1 MLTKI
6 HSEKEHAQGGEET
19 MSEKTELEQ
28 LLNEKA
34 DLEQEA
40 LELEEEKKQVELRA
54 KALCQKII
62 QELKNENNEKR
73 GEINQLQSKADELE
87 SELNKASGCILEHA
101 VVIPNINED
110 NQEDNGNPVES
121 VDGIEDIDEIN
132 VLVTAVDEDTSS
144 ENVKTEQAKKKH
156 LFF

>member
-1 MLTKI
+1 
-6 HSEKEHAQGGEET
+6 
-19 MSEKTELEQ
+19 MSEKTEFEQ

-62 QELKNENNEKR
+62 QELKNENNGKR
-73 GEINQLQSKADELE
+73 EEINQLQSKADELE
-87 SELNKASGCILEHA
+87 AQLNKVSGCILECA
-101 VVIPNINED
+101 RVVSKINDENHED
-110 NQEDNGNPVES
+110 NSNLVES
-121 VDGIEDIDEIN
+121 SDEIEDLDETNI
-132 VLVTAVDEDTSS
+132 LVTTVDEDALS
-144 ENVKTEQAKKKH
+144 ENIKTEQNKKKH